1 MEMPKIRLF
10 IATSLDGFIARENGS
25 LDWLLNIPNP
35 SQTDHG
41 YNEMIENTDV
51 IVMGRK
57 TYDVILGFGI
67 EWPYENCKTF
77 VVTWKRD
84 FVPST
89 ANTFV
94 LNKIDAGTIQFLKKQ
109 SSKNIWL
116 AGGGSLVT
124 QFLNLGAI
132 DEMTISIVPLILGKG
147 IRLFADVPAET
158 QFETV
163 KTVLFDTGIV
173 NLVYQKKN
181 QQI

>member
-1 MEMPKIRLF
+1 MKEIRLF

-25 LDWLLNIPNP
+25 LDWLVNIPNP

-57 TYDVILGFGI
+57 TYDEILGFGI
-67 EWPYENCKTF
+67 DWPYENCKTF
-77 VVTWKRD
+77 VVTGKLG

-89 ANTFV
+89 GNTFV
-94 LNKIDAGTIQFLKKQ
+94 LNKIDSGTIDFLKNQ

-116 AGGGSLVT
+116 SGGGSLVT
-124 QFLNLGAI
+124 QFLNLNLI

-147 IRLFADVPAET
+147 IRLFPGEPVET
-158 QFETV
+158 LFETV
-163 KTVLFDTGIV
+163 KAELFDTGIV
-173 NLVYQKKN
+173 NVGYRKK
-181 QQI
+181 I

>member
-1 MEMPKIRLF
+1 MKEIHLF
-10 IATSLDGFIARENGS
+10 IATSLDGFIAREDGS
-25 LDWLLNIPNP
+25 LDWLVNIPNP

-57 TYDVILGFGI
+57 TYDEILGFGI

-77 VVTWKRD
+77 VVTGKPD

-94 LNKIDAGTIQFLKKQ
+94 LNKIDSEVVDFLKNQ
-109 SSKNIWL
+109 SNKNIWL
-116 AGGGSLVT
+116 TGGGSLVT

-132 DEMTISIVPLILGKG
+132 DEMSISMVPIILGKG
-147 IRLFADVPAET
+147 IRLFPDKPLET
-158 QFETV
+158 QFNTV
-163 KTVLFDTGIV
+163 KTELFETGIV
-173 NLVYQKKN
+173 NLVYSKN
-181 QQI
+181 KQD

>member
-1 MEMPKIRLF
+1 MKEIHLF

-25 LDWLLNIPNP
+25 LDWLVNIPNP
-35 SQTDHG
+35 SQTDYG

-57 TYDVILGFGI
+57 TYDEILDFGI
-67 EWPYENCKTF
+67 EWPYGNCKTF
-77 VVTWKRD
+77 VVTRKQD

-89 ANTFV
+89 PNTFV
-94 LNKIDAGTIQFLKKQ
+94 MNKIDAGTIQFLKSQ

-124 QFLNLGAI
+124 QFLDHGAI
-132 DEMTISIVPLILGKG
+132 DEMTISIVPIILGKG
-147 IRLFADVPAET
+147 IRLFADEPSEI

-163 KTVLFDTGIV
+163 KTELFDTGIV
-173 NLVYQKKN
+173 NLVYRKK
-181 QQI
+181 I

>member
-1 MEMPKIRLF
+1 MSEIRLF
-10 IATSLDGFIARENGS
+10 IATSLDGYIARENGS
-25 LDWLLNIPNP
+25 LDWLVNIPNP

-41 YNEMIENTDV
+41 YNEMIESTDV

-57 TYDVILGFGI
+57 TYDGVLGFGI
-67 EWPYENCKTF
+67 EWPYEKCKTF
-77 VVTWKRD
+77 VLSGKPD

-94 LNKIDAGTIQFLKKQ
+94 LNNIESGTIDFLRTQ

-132 DEMTISIVPLILGKG
+132 DEMTISIVPIILGKG
-147 IRLFADVPAET
+147 IRLFPATPIET
-158 QFETV
+158 QFKTV
-163 KTVLFDTGIV
+163 KTELFDTGIV
-173 NLVYQKKN
+173 NLVYSKN
-181 QQI
+181 KQD

>member
-1 MEMPKIRLF
+1 MKEIHLF
-10 IATSLDGFIARENGS
+10 IATSLDGFIAREDGS
-25 LDWLLNIPNP
+25 LDWLVNIPNP

-41 YNEMIENTDV
+41 YNEMIANTDV

-57 TYDVILGFGI
+57 TYNEILGFGI
-67 EWPYENCKTF
+67 EWPYENCNTY
-77 VVTWKRD
+77 VVTGNPD
-84 FVPST
+84 FFPST

-94 LNKIDAGTIQFLKKQ
+94 LYKIDAGTIQFLKNQ

-147 IRLFADVPAET
+147 IRLFPDESVET
-158 QFETV
+158 QFETI
-163 KTVLFDTGIV
+163 KTELFDTGIV
-173 NLVYQKKN
+173 NLVYRKKSE
-181 QQI
+181 I

>member
-1 MEMPKIRLF
+1 MSKIHLF

-25 LDWLLNIPNP
+25 LDWLVNIPNP

-57 TYDVILGFGI
+57 TYDEVLGFGI
-67 EWPYENCKTF
+67 DWPYENCKTF
-77 VVTWKRD
+77 VVTGKQD
-84 FVPST
+84 FIPST
-89 ANTFV
+89 GNTFI
-94 LNKIDAGTIQFLKKQ
+94 LNNIDLGVVDFLKNQ

-124 QFLNLGAI
+124 QFLNLDAI
-132 DEMTISIVPLILGKG
+132 DEMTISVVSLVLGKG
-147 IRLFADVPAET
+147 IRLFAGEPAET

-163 KTVLFDTGIV
+163 KTELFDTGII
-173 NLVYQKKN
+173 NLVYKKK
-181 QQI
+181 